1 MKLRFKELREQHG
14 YTCKQIANLFGIS
27 ERAYRHYESNPKQS
41 HIVRI
46 IILANFY
53 DVTIDYL
60 LGLTDE
66 SQKKN

>member
-14 YTCKQIANLFGIS
+14 YTCKQIANLLGIS

-46 IILANFY
+46 LILANFY
-53 DVTIDYL
+53 DVSVDYL

-66 SQKKN
+66 PHKT